1 MGTSGNKPA
10 VIGRTWE
17 TWWWRLRALTG
28 SAPAGASDLTHPQP
42 ERRWRAV
49 KALAG
54 RPWPRYHASLWA
66 LLDDPDPIV
75 RDEVATTLASWG
87 VTFGLGPA
95 LDRLRQDPPAPR
107 AAALLELLARLP
119 ATAEVRRA
127 MPNPA
132 AVVGPFLD
140 HPDPLVRAAA
150 CRALAARGRGED
162 AGLLLSRMADPD
174 ARVRRAACVALGR
187 LGNPE
192 AIPPLQERLNDA
204 DPPTRQLAR
213 QALSRLEAI
222 GAAGKHRAATA
233 TQ

>member
-1 MGTSGNKPA
+1 MGRMWQS
-10 VIGRTWE
+10 
-17 TWWWRLRALTG
+17 WWWRLRDLTV
-28 SAPAGASDLTHPQP
+28 SAPAVASDLTHPQP

-54 RPWPRYHASLWA
+54 RPWPRYQASLLA

-75 RDEVATTLASWG
+75 RDEAAATLASWG
-87 VTFGLGPA
+87 VAFVLEPA
-95 LDRLRQDPPAPR
+95 LDRLRQDPPGPR

-119 ATAEVRRA
+119 ATAEARRA
-127 MPNPA
+127 MPDPA

-140 HPDPLVRAAA
+140 HADPLVRAAA
-150 CRALAARGRGED
+150 CRALAAGGRRED
-162 AGLLLSRMADPD
+162 AGLLLSRMDDPD

-192 AIPPLQERLNDA
+192 AIPGLQARLTDA

-222 GAAGKHRAATA
+222 GAAG
-233 TQ
+233 QPGGGPPEGPSPP